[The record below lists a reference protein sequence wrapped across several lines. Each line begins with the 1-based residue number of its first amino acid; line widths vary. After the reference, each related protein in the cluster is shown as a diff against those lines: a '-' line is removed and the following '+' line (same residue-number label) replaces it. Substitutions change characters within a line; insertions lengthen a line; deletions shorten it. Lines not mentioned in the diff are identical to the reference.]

1 MVWLCTFLPF
11 CPKIDSLAI
20 RRQIKAFLAHLVPFW
35 FLVVGKLVIG
45 LDCSQ
50 LYIIARGVKGGGVG
64 ST

>member
-20 RRQIKAFLAHLVPFW
+20 RRQIKAFLAHLVPFR

-45 LDCSQ
+45 FDCSYDKVSPNFIS
-50 LYIIARGVKGGGVG
+50 LLVV
-64 ST
+64 